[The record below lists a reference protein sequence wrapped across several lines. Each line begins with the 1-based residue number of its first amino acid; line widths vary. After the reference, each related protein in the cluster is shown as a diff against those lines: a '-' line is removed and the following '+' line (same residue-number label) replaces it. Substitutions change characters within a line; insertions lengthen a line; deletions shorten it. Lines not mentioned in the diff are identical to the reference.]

1 MKTML
6 RNAKYNTI
14 APAYA
19 RAVMLLALIICG
31 GTQVLR
37 AQGYFTLTNGHY
49 YWFDGTENDPDDTK
63 YLTAFDKANS
73 WNEIY
78 KLGTH
83 YGRSVTEIV
92 EQGDTYLALDLS
104 DPANPRITSVP
115 TADGF
120 LLGRALVRPRFRGA
134 D

>member
-1 MKTML
+1 ML

-73 WNEIY
+73 WNEIFASETVRECINKTRKKY
-78 KLGTH
+78 LISLDNG
-83 YGRSVTEIV
+83 VTFKEF
-92 EQGDTYLALDLS
+92 GK
-104 DPANPRITSVP
+104 
-115 TADGF
+115 
-120 LLGRALVRPRFRGA
+120 
-134 D
+134 